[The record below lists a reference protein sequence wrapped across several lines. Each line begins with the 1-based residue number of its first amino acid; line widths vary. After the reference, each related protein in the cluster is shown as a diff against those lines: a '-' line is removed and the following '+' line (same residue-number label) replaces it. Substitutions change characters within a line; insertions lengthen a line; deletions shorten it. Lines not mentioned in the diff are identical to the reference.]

1 MGNKRNTTVRVC
13 EIVDGALSAVW
24 GVFCFVA
31 IGLYG
36 EMPILPEYGTIMT
49 IVCILLFCIGCYNLI
64 VGIYIAVKGCTV
76 HGVAIAKIVI
86 STVLFVLTLLNP
98 VPSTVIFYL
107 LCALFDFI
115 MLYVVPSAKGE
126 WNKTSEPRRKE
137 TPTVSAPSSVFE
149 PAPVET
155 LAPVS
160 ESSVIAPAQT
170 GIQKYIKCPICHEAF
185 IKENEKCCDGCRLE
199 YERLEAASVLRVV
212 SAKGVYNGKE
222 GYKLMDGK
230 WQNVG
235 IAALDQPDRYTIE
248 LDFFD
253 SYKNVYERFYKKI
266 ILKDSENQAAFE
278 RKVNYYGSVKID
290 LISDPSYTPKP
301 PAPTPLTIYSGGSAH
316 DTTSGQEDQKERN
329 TTVATGKSNF
339 ESWRSGMWGLGD
351 EGMKQEYR
359 KFLTK
364 QGYKDTTVN
373 AYVSAINKVAGFEQ
387 TDWEGVYRNVK
398 ALCRDYDSYGPKAAL
413 GAQGHNT
420 VISSLKQFHV
430 FYYKN
435 ENKI

>member
-1 MGNKRNTTVRVC
+1 MGNKRTAGELIC
-13 EIVDGALSAVW
+13 EITDGVLSAAL
-24 GVFCFVA
+24 GVVYLLVVVSLVDAIERFSQTNYYTPVGWVIAAVISLC
-31 IGLYG
+31 IGLY
-36 EMPILPEYGTIMT
+36 
-49 IVCILLFCIGCYNLI
+49 LI
-64 VGIYIAVKGCTV
+64 IIGIYIAAKGCADTNIGNV
-76 HGVAIAKIVI
+76 KIA
-86 STVLFVLTLLNP
+86 LTL
-98 VPSTVIFYL
+98 VF
-107 LCALFDFI
+107 ALFSCFSQNALSIVFSFLFFFI
-115 MLYVVPSAKGE
+115 DLILLYIVPTAV
-126 WNKTSEPRRKE
+126 RKNGKE
-137 TPTVSAPSSVFE
+137 NPTVSAPSSVSE
-149 PAPVET
+149 PAPFVT
-155 LAPVS
+155 RAPVS

-170 GIQKYIKCPICHEAF
+170 GIQKYIKCPICHETF
-185 IKENEKCCDGCRLE
+185 IKESEKCCDRCRLE
-199 YERLEAASVLRVV
+199 YERLKAVSVLRVV

-235 IAALDQPDRYTIE
+235 IVALDNPDRYTVE

-253 SYKNVYERFYKKI
+253 SYKNTYERFYKKI
-266 ILKDSENQAAFE
+266 ILKDSENQSAFE

-290 LISDPSYTPKP
+290 LIPDPSYTPKP
-301 PAPTPLTIYSGGSAH
+301 PEHTAQTVHSDS
-316 DTTSGQEDQKERN
+316 TTTNAQKDYKEGN
-329 TTVATGKSNF
+329 ATVATGKSDS
-339 ESWRSGMWGLGD
+339 ETWRSGMWGLGD

-373 AYVSAINKVAGFEQ
+373 AYVSAINKVKDFEN

-420 VISSLKQFHV
+420 VISSLKQFHA

>member
-1 MGNKRNTTVRVC
+1 MGNKRTAGELIC
-13 EIVDGALSAVW
+13 EITDGVLSAAL
-24 GVFCFVA
+24 GVVYLLVVVSLVDAIERFSQTKYYTPVGWVIAAVISLC
-31 IGLYG
+31 IGLY
-36 EMPILPEYGTIMT
+36 
-49 IVCILLFCIGCYNLI
+49 LI
-64 VGIYIAVKGCTV
+64 IIGIYIAAKGCADTNIGNV
-76 HGVAIAKIVI
+76 KIA
-86 STVLFVLTLLNP
+86 LTL
-98 VPSTVIFYL
+98 VF
-107 LCALFDFI
+107 ALFSCFSLNVLSIVFSFLFFFI
-115 MLYVVPSAKGE
+115 DLILLYIVPTAV
-126 WNKTSEPRRKE
+126 RKNGKE
-137 TPTVSAPSSVFE
+137 NPTVSAPSSVSE
-149 PAPVET
+149 PLPVSSPAPI
-155 LAPVS
+155 S
-160 ESSVIAPAQT
+160 ESSLAAPAQT
-170 GIQKYIKCPICHEAF
+170 GIQKYIKCPICHETF
-185 IKENEKCCDGCRLE
+185 IKESEKCCDRCRLE

-235 IAALDQPDRYTIE
+235 IAALDQPNRYTVE

-253 SYKNVYERFYKKI
+253 SYKNAYERFYKKV

-290 LISDPSYTPKP
+290 LISDPLYTPKP
-301 PAPTPLTIYSGGSAH
+301 PAHTPPTICSDGSASNA
-316 DTTSGQEDQKERN
+316 TSGQEDQKERN
-329 TTVATGKSNF
+329 TTASTSKTDS
-339 ESWRSGMWGLGD
+339 ETWRLGMWGLGD

-364 QGYKDTTVN
+364 QGYKDTTIN

>member
-1 MGNKRNTTVRVC
+1 MGNKRTAGELIC
-13 EIVDGALSAVW
+13 EITDGVLSAAL
-24 GVFCFVA
+24 GVVYLLVVVSLVDAIERFSQTKYYTPVGWVIAAVISLC
-31 IGLYG
+31 IGLY
-36 EMPILPEYGTIMT
+36 
-49 IVCILLFCIGCYNLI
+49 LI
-64 VGIYIAVKGCTV
+64 IIGIYIAAKGCADTNIGNV
-76 HGVAIAKIVI
+76 KIA
-86 STVLFVLTLLNP
+86 LTL
-98 VPSTVIFYL
+98 VF
-107 LCALFDFI
+107 ALFSCFSLNVLSIVFSFLFFFI
-115 MLYVVPSAKGE
+115 DLILLYIVPTAV
-126 WNKTSEPRRKE
+126 RKNGKE
-137 TPTVSAPSSVFE
+137 NPTVSAPSSVSE
-149 PAPVET
+149 PLPVSSPAPV
-155 LAPVS
+155 L
-160 ESSVIAPAQT
+160 ESSVTAPAQT
-170 GIQKYIKCPICHEAF
+170 GIQKYIMCPICHDTF
-185 IKENEKCCDGCRLE
+185 IKESEKCCDRCRLE

-235 IAALDQPDRYTIE
+235 IVALDNPDRYTVE

-253 SYKNVYERFYKKI
+253 SYKNTYERFYKKI
-266 ILKDSENQAAFE
+266 ILKDSENQSAFE

-290 LISDPSYTPKP
+290 LIPDPSYTPKP
-301 PAPTPLTIYSGGSAH
+301 PEHTAQTVHSDS
-316 DTTSGQEDQKERN
+316 TTTNAQKDYKEGN
-329 TTVATGKSNF
+329 ATVATGKSDP
-339 ESWRSGMWGLGD
+339 ETWRSGMWGLGD

-373 AYVSAINKVAGFEQ
+373 AYVSAINKVKDFEN

-420 VISSLKQFHV
+420 VISSLKQFHA

>member
-1 MGNKRNTTVRVC
+1 MGNKRNTAVRVC
-13 EIVDGALSAVW
+13 EIVDGVLSAIW

-31 IGLYG
+31 IGVYG
-36 EMPILPEYGTIMT
+36 GMPILPEYGTIMT
-49 IVCILLFCIGCYNLI
+49 IVCILLFCMGCYNLI

-76 HGVAIAKIVI
+76 HGVVIAKIVI
-86 STVLFVLTLLNP
+86 SIIMFALTLLNLQA
-98 VPSTVIFYL
+98 STFCFYL
-107 LCALFDFI
+107 FWALFDFI
-115 MLYVVPSAKGE
+115 MLYAVPLSKGE
-126 WNKTSEPRRKE
+126 WDK
-137 TPTVSAPSSVFE
+137 A
-149 PAPVET
+149 
-155 LAPVS
+155 S
-160 ESSVIAPAQT
+160 ESSGQESSVVAAPAPISESSLAAPAQT
-170 GIQKYIKCPICHEAF
+170 GIQKYIKCPICHETF
-185 IKENEKCCDGCRLE
+185 IKESEKCCDRCRLE
-199 YERLEAASVLRVV
+199 YERLKAVSVLRVV

-235 IAALDQPDRYTIE
+235 IVALDNPDRYTVE

-253 SYKNVYERFYKKI
+253 SYKNTYERFYKKI
-266 ILKDSENQAAFE
+266 ILKDSENQSAFE

-290 LISDPSYTPKP
+290 LIPDPSYTPKP
-301 PAPTPLTIYSGGSAH
+301 PEHTAQTVHSDS
-316 DTTSGQEDQKERN
+316 TTTNAQKDYKEGN
-329 TTVATGKSNF
+329 ATVATGKSDS
-339 ESWRSGMWGLGD
+339 ETWRSGMWGLGD

-373 AYVSAINKVAGFEQ
+373 AYVSAINKVKDFEN

>member
-1 MGNKRNTTVRVC
+1 MGNKRNTAVRVC
-13 EIVDGALSAVW
+13 EIVDGVLSAIW

-31 IGLYG
+31 IGVYG
-36 EMPILPEYGTIMT
+36 GMPILPEYGTIMT
-49 IVCILLFCIGCYNLI
+49 IVCIILFCMGCYNLI

-76 HGVAIAKIVI
+76 HGVVIAKIVI
-86 STVLFVLTLLNP
+86 SIIMFALTLLNLQA
-98 VPSTVIFYL
+98 STFCFYL
-107 LCALFDFI
+107 FWALFDFI
-115 MLYVVPSAKGE
+115 MLYAVPLSKGE
-126 WNKTSEPRRKE
+126 WDKSSEPRGKE
-137 TPTVSAPSSVFE
+137 NPTVSASTPVFE
-149 PAPVET
+149 SATVET
-155 LAPVS
+155 RAPVS

-170 GIQKYIKCPICHEAF
+170 GIQKYIKCPICHETF

-199 YERLEAASVLRVV
+199 YERIEAASVLRVV

-235 IAALDQPDRYTIE
+235 IAALDQPDRYTVE

-301 PAPTPLTIYSGGSAH
+301 PEHTPPTICSDST
-316 DTTSGQEDQKERN
+316 TTSGQKDYKEGN
-329 TTVATGKSNF
+329 ATVATGKSNF

-359 KFLTK
+359 RFLTK

>member
-1 MGNKRNTTVRVC
+1 MGNKRNSGELIC
-13 EIVDGALSAVW
+13 EIADGVLSAAL
-24 GVFCFVA
+24 GVVYLLVVVYYADAIERFSQTNYYTPVGWVIAAVISLC
-31 IGLYG
+31 IGLY
-36 EMPILPEYGTIMT
+36 
-49 IVCILLFCIGCYNLI
+49 LI
-64 VGIYIAVKGCTV
+64 IIGIYIAAKGCADTNIGNV
-76 HGVAIAKIVI
+76 KIA
-86 STVLFVLTLLNP
+86 LTL
-98 VPSTVIFYL
+98 VF
-107 LCALFDFI
+107 ALFSCFSQNALSIVFSFLFFFI
-115 MLYVVPSAKGE
+115 DLILLYIVPTAVRKKG
-126 WNKTSEPRRKE
+126 KE
-137 TPTVSAPSSVFE
+137 NPSVSASTPVFE
-149 PAPVET
+149 FAPVET
-155 LAPVS
+155 RAPVS
-160 ESSVIAPAQT
+160 ESFTASLAQT
-170 GIQKYIKCPICHEAF
+170 GIQKYIKCPICHETF

-235 IAALDQPDRYTIE
+235 IAALDQPDRYTVE

-301 PAPTPLTIYSGGSAH
+301 PAPTPPTIYSGGSAH

-329 TTVATGKSNF
+329 TTVATDKSNF

-364 QGYKDTTVN
+364 QGYKDTTIN

>member
-1 MGNKRNTTVRVC
+1 MGNKRNTAVRVC
-13 EIVDGALSAVW
+13 EIVDGVLSAIW

-31 IGLYG
+31 IGVYG
-36 EMPILPEYGTIMT
+36 GMPILPEYGTIMT
-49 IVCILLFCIGCYNLI
+49 IVCILLFCMGCYNLI

-76 HGVAIAKIVI
+76 HGVVIAKIVI
-86 STVLFVLTLLNP
+86 SIIMFALTLLNLQA
-98 VPSTVIFYL
+98 STFCFYL
-107 LCALFDFI
+107 FWALFDFI
-115 MLYVVPSAKGE
+115 MLYAVPLSKGE
-126 WNKTSEPRRKE
+126 WDKASESSGQE
-137 TPTVSAPSSVFE
+137 SSIVAAP
-149 PAPVET
+149 
-155 LAPVS
+155 APVS

-170 GIQKYIKCPICHEAF
+170 GIQKYIKCPICHETF
-185 IKENEKCCDGCRLE
+185 IKESEKCCDRCRLE
-199 YERLEAASVLRVV
+199 YERLKAVSVLRVV

-235 IAALDQPDRYTIE
+235 IVALDNPDRYTVE

-253 SYKNVYERFYKKI
+253 SYKNTYERFYKKI
-266 ILKDSENQAAFE
+266 ILKDSENQSAFE

-290 LISDPSYTPKP
+290 LIPDPSYTPKP
-301 PAPTPLTIYSGGSAH
+301 PEHTAQTVHSDS
-316 DTTSGQEDQKERN
+316 TTTNAQKDYKEGN
-329 TTVATGKSNF
+329 ATVATGKSDS
-339 ESWRSGMWGLGD
+339 ETWRSGMWGLGD

-359 KFLTK
+359 KFITK

-373 AYVSAINKVAGFEQ
+373 AYVSAINKVKDFEN

>member
-1 MGNKRNTTVRVC
+1 MGNKRNTAVRVC
-13 EIVDGALSAVW
+13 EIVDGVLSAIW

-31 IGLYG
+31 IVVYG
-36 EMPILPEYGTIMT
+36 GMPILPEYGTIMT
-49 IVCILLFCIGCYNLI
+49 IVCILLFCMGCYNLI

-76 HGVAIAKIVI
+76 HGVVIAKIVI
-86 STVLFVLTLLNP
+86 SIIMFALTLLNLQA
-98 VPSTVIFYL
+98 STFCFYL
-107 LCALFDFI
+107 FWALFDFI
-115 MLYVVPSAKGE
+115 MLYAVPLSKGE
-126 WNKTSEPRRKE
+126 WDKASESSGQE
-137 TPTVSAPSSVFE
+137 SSVVA
-149 PAPVET
+149 AP
-155 LAPVS
+155 APVS

-170 GIQKYIKCPICHEAF
+170 GIQKYIKCPICHETF
-185 IKENEKCCDGCRLE
+185 IKESEKCCDRCLLE
-199 YERLEAASVLRVV
+199 YERLKAASVLRVV

-235 IAALDQPDRYTIE
+235 IVSLENPDRYTVE

-253 SYKNVYERFYKKI
+253 SYKNTYERFYKKI
-266 ILKDSENQAAFE
+266 ILKDSENQSAFE

-290 LISDPSYTPKP
+290 LIPDPSYTPKP
-301 PAPTPLTIYSGGSAH
+301 PEHTAQTVHSDS
-316 DTTSGQEDQKERN
+316 TTTNAQKDYKEGN
-329 TTVATGKSNF
+329 ATVATGKSDS
-339 ESWRSGMWGLGD
+339 ETWRSGMWGLGD

-373 AYVSAINKVAGFEQ
+373 AYVSAINKVKDFEN

-398 ALCRDYDSYGPKAAL
+398 ALCRDYDSYGSKAAL

>member
-1 MGNKRNTTVRVC
+1 MGNKRNTAVRVC
-13 EIVDGALSAVW
+13 EIVDGVLSAIW

-31 IGLYG
+31 IVLYG
-36 EMPILPEYGTIMT
+36 GMPILPEYGMIMT
-49 IVCILLFCIGCYNLI
+49 IVFVLLFCMGCYNLI
-64 VGIYIAVKGCTV
+64 VGIYIAAKGCTV

-86 STVLFVLTLLNP
+86 SIIMFALTLLNLQAL
-98 VPSTVIFYL
+98 TFCFYL
-107 LCALFDFI
+107 FWALFDFI
-115 MLYVVPSAKGE
+115 MLYAVPLSKGE
-126 WNKTSEPRRKE
+126 WDK
-137 TPTVSAPSSVFE
+137 A
-149 PAPVET
+149 
-155 LAPVS
+155 S
-160 ESSVIAPAQT
+160 ESSGQESSVVAAPAPISESSLAAPAQT
-170 GIQKYIKCPICHEAF
+170 GIQKYIKCPICHEEF
-185 IKENEKCCDGCRLE
+185 IKESEKCCDRCRLE
-199 YERLEAASVLRVV
+199 YERIEAASVLRVV

-235 IAALDQPDRYTIE
+235 IVALGTPNEDTIK

-253 SYKNVYERFYKKI
+253 SYKNTYERFCKKI
-266 ILKDSENQAAFE
+266 TLKSSEDQSAFE
-278 RKVNYYGSVKID
+278 RKVNYYGSVRID
-290 LISDPSYTPKP
+290 LISDPSYTTKP
-301 PAPTPLTIYSGGSAH
+301 LAH
-316 DTTSGQEDQKERN
+316 TAQTVHSDAATTNVQEDYKKRS
-329 TTVATGKSNF
+329 TAVATDKIDP
-339 ESWRSGMWGLGD
+339 ESWRSSMLGLGD

-373 AYVSAINKVAGFEQ
+373 AYVSAINKVKDFEN

>member
-1 MGNKRNTTVRVC
+1 MGNKRNTAVRVC
-13 EIVDGALSAVW
+13 EIVDGVLSAIW

-31 IGLYG
+31 IGVYG
-36 EMPILPEYGTIMT
+36 GMPILPEYGTIMT
-49 IVCILLFCIGCYNLI
+49 IVCILLFCMGCYNLI

-76 HGVAIAKIVI
+76 HGVVIAKIVI
-86 STVLFVLTLLNP
+86 SIIMFALTLLNLQA
-98 VPSTVIFYL
+98 STFCFYL
-107 LCALFDFI
+107 FWALFDFI
-115 MLYVVPSAKGE
+115 MLYAVPLSKGE
-126 WNKTSEPRRKE
+126 WDK
-137 TPTVSAPSSVFE
+137 A
-149 PAPVET
+149 
-155 LAPVS
+155 S
-160 ESSVIAPAQT
+160 ESSGQESSVVAAPAPISESSLAAPAQT
-170 GIQKYIKCPICHEAF
+170 GIQKYIKCPICHETF
-185 IKENEKCCDGCRLE
+185 IKESEKCCDRCRLE
-199 YERLEAASVLRVV
+199 YERLKAVSVLRVV

-235 IAALDQPDRYTIE
+235 IVALDNPDRYTVE

-253 SYKNVYERFYKKI
+253 SYKNTYERFYKKI
-266 ILKDSENQAAFE
+266 ILKDSENQSAFE

-290 LISDPSYTPKP
+290 LIPDPSYTPKP
-301 PAPTPLTIYSGGSAH
+301 PEHTAQTVHSDS
-316 DTTSGQEDQKERN
+316 TTTNAQKDYKEGN
-329 TTVATGKSNF
+329 ATVATGKSDS
-339 ESWRSGMWGLGD
+339 ETWRSGMWGLGD

-373 AYVSAINKVAGFEQ
+373 AYVSAINKVKDFEN

-420 VISSLKQFHV
+420 VISSLKQFHA

>member
-13 EIVDGALSAVW
+13 EIVDGVLSAMW

-49 IVCILLFCIGCYNLI
+49 IVCILLFCMGCYNLI
-64 VGIYIAVKGCTV
+64 IGIYIAVKGCTV

-107 LCALFDFI
+107 LYALFDFI

-126 WNKTSEPRRKE
+126 WNKSSEPRGKE
-137 TPTVSAPSSVFE
+137 NPTVSASTPVFE
-149 PAPVET
+149 SATVET
-155 LAPVS
+155 RAPVS

-170 GIQKYIKCPICHEAF
+170 GIQKYIKCPICHETF

-199 YERLEAASVLRVV
+199 YERIEAASVLRVV

-235 IAALDQPDRYTIE
+235 IVALDNPDRYTVE

-253 SYKNVYERFYKKI
+253 SYKNTYERFYKKI
-266 ILKDSENQAAFE
+266 ILKDSENQSAFE

-290 LISDPSYTPKP
+290 LIPDPSYTPKP
-301 PAPTPLTIYSGGSAH
+301 PEHTAQTVHSDS
-316 DTTSGQEDQKERN
+316 TTTNAQKDYKEGN
-329 TTVATGKSNF
+329 ATVATGKSDP
-339 ESWRSGMWGLGD
+339 ETWRSGMWGLGD

-373 AYVSAINKVAGFEQ
+373 AYVSAINKVKDFEN